1 MTTIVN
7 HSRIDSNEAAAR
19 IRPYV
24 ITAYRRMMS
33 GTPAEAAALAYTPS
47 GPPMEELEQ
56 RIIEFRAEANAATS
70 RVNQHERRARL
81 STHLKDH
88 Q

>member
-1 MTTIVN
+1 MTAIVTG
-7 HSRIDSNEAAAR
+7 SRTIDSAEAAAR

-47 GPPMEELEQ
+47 GPPIEELER
-56 RIIEFRAEANAATS
+56 RIIEFRAEVSAKT
-70 RVNQHERRARL
+70 
-81 STHLKDH
+81 
-88 Q
+88 